1 MIRFLIS
8 LLLITQVFAAEE
20 KTSLSRAKLDGI
32 ELEYEVRGTG
42 EPVIF
47 VHGGFL
53 YNAFQP
59 LMDDPNL
66 TKRFRMLSYHRV
78 GYGKSTN
85 LPGAVSISDQATH
98 LRLLMQSL
106 KIEQAHIVGHSSG
119 GMIALQ
125 LALDSPGFVNSI
137 VLLESARP
145 SPTSDI
151 QKNFSA
157 TVGQVAMQRY
167 KAGNKSEAVDIWMRG
182 VCSPDY
188 RMYLDKAVPEA
199 FDQAVGGADTFFGQE
214 MPAVREWTLTKEEAA
229 RIKQPILAVLGEKSI
244 PTFRERRDLIL
255 GWFSNIEPYNLPNAN
270 HLLHIQNPSGV
281 ATALNQFFSKHPI
294 TKR

>member
-1 MIRFLIS
+1 
-8 LLLITQVFAAEE
+8 
-20 KTSLSRAKLDGI
+20 
-32 ELEYEVRGTG
+32 
-42 EPVIF
+42 
-47 VHGGFL
+47 
-53 YNAFQP
+53 
-59 LMDDPNL
+59 
-66 TKRFRMLSYHRV
+66 
-78 GYGKSTN
+78 
-85 LPGAVSISDQATH
+85 
-98 LRLLMQSL
+98 MQSL

-145 SPTSDI
+145 SPTSDL
-151 QKNFSA
+151 QKKFSE
-157 TVGQVAMQRY
+157 TVGQVAMQNY
-167 KAGNKSEAVDIWMRG
+167 KSGNKSEAVDIWMRG
-182 VCSPDY
+182 VCSSDY
-188 RMYLDKAVPEA
+188 RVYLDKAAPDGSIKQSVVQIH
-199 FDQAVGGADTFFGQE
+199 FSGKKCQRFGNGHSQ
-214 MPAVREWTLTKEEAA
+214 KEEAT

-281 ATALNQFFSKHPI
+281 ATALSQFFSKHPI